1 MIRDSL
7 ERLNFIATD
16 RDGMTRK
23 RNRDRTPTVAAPT
36 DVNIILLSSPPS
48 RNILLFNRT
57 LHTYTYAIHTDC
69 FGAANRGCSWTVIY
83 TSMLHMYL
91 FPYYRNLNKPK
102 YY

>member
-48 RNILLFNRT
+48 RNILLSTERYTRIRT
-57 LHTYTYAIHTDC
+57 RYIQTVSARQTVDV
-69 FGAANRGCSWTVIY
+69 RG
-83 TSMLHMYL
+83 
-91 FPYYRNLNKPK
+91 P
-102 YY
+102 